1 MPLLRPLE
9 TMRQLGEGA
18 ARWLRRVAA
27 RRALPRSGAF
37 WVSIELPAPLHDVP
51 GRFAGERA
59 QTLLGVLQTLDAI
72 ADEPRVHGVL
82 LSLRGEPGGLAA
94 AQSLRRALEA
104 VRARGKAIAAWAESL
119 DLVSLY
125 VASAADRL
133 WIPETG
139 RVHSVGLRAD
149 AYYLRDLLARVDVR
163 PEVVRIGT
171 HKSAGEMFTNQ
182 RMSDE
187 QREQLDAIVAD
198 HFDAL
203 VEGIA
208 AGRGRTT
215 AQVREWIDRGR
226 YTAADAREAGLV
238 DGCAYRDEL
247 EDRLGELASR
257 RAAAPGRPPLVPARA
272 LWALRASARSHF
284 RAPTPR
290 IAVLFASGAISRG
303 ERARGIASRAAEQM
317 LAALAE
323 DERVRGVVLRIDS
336 PGGDALASDL
346 LWRAVREL
354 RRAKPVVAS
363 VAEVAAS
370 GGYYIASAAD
380 CVIAERSSLTGSIG
394 VIGGKLD
401 LSGLFARL
409 GVGLDAVE
417 RGARAGM
424 HSAARGFTDE
434 ERELVR
440 SEMHALYDTFV
451 ARVAEGRGLATTAVE
466 RAAQGRVFTGGRA
479 LGLGLVDALGGP
491 LEALAEVRRRAGLSR
506 AEPVLVDLHPRV
518 SALRAL
524 SRWFV

>member
-94 AQSLRRALEA
+94 AQS
-104 VRARGKAIAAWAESL
+104 
-119 DLVSLY
+119 
-125 VASAADRL
+125 
-133 WIPETG
+133 
-139 RVHSVGLRAD
+139 
-149 AYYLRDLLARVDVR
+149 
-163 PEVVRIGT
+163 
-171 HKSAGEMFTNQ
+171 
-182 RMSDE
+182 
-187 QREQLDAIVAD
+187 
-198 HFDAL
+198 
-203 VEGIA
+203 
-208 AGRGRTT
+208 
-215 AQVREWIDRGR
+215 
-226 YTAADAREAGLV
+226 
-238 DGCAYRDEL
+238 
-247 EDRLGELASR
+247 
-257 RAAAPGRPPLVPARA
+257 
-272 LWALRASARSHF
+272 
-284 RAPTPR
+284 
-290 IAVLFASGAISRG
+290 
-303 ERARGIASRAAEQM
+303 
-317 LAALAE
+317 
-323 DERVRGVVLRIDS
+323 
-336 PGGDALASDL
+336 
-346 LWRAVREL
+346 L

>member
-1 MPLLRPLE
+1 MLIKPLE
-9 TMRQLGEGA
+9 TARQLGEGA
-18 ARWLRRVAA
+18 ARWLRRTAA
-27 RRALPRSGAF
+27 RRALPRAGAF
-37 WVSIELPAPLHDVP
+37 WVSLELPSPLHDVP
-51 GRFAGERA
+51 GRFARERA
-59 QTLLGVLQTLDAI
+59 QTLLGVLQTIEAI
-72 ADEPRVHGVL
+72 ADEPRAAGIL
-82 LSLRGEPGGLAA
+82 LTLRGAPGGLAA
-94 AQSLRRALEA
+94 AQSLRRALDA
-104 VRARGKAIAAWAESL
+104 ARARGVAIAAWAESL

-139 RVHSVGLRAD
+139 RVYAVGLRAD
-149 AYYLRDLLARVDVR
+149 SFYLRDLLARVDVR

-208 AGRGRTT
+208 AGRQRTP

-226 YTAADAREAGLV
+226 YTAEDARAAGLV

-247 EDRLGELASR
+247 DDRLGELASR
-257 RAAAPGRPPLVPARA
+257 LAPEPGRPERVDARA
-272 LWALRASARSHF
+272 LWSLRANARAGSP
-284 RAPTPR
+284 APPR
-290 IAVLFASGAISRG
+290 IAVLFASGAIARG
-303 ERARGIASRAAEQM
+303 ERGRGIASRAAEEM
-317 LAALAE
+317 LAALAR
-323 DERVRGVVLRIDS
+323 DARVRGVVLRIDS

-363 VAEVAAS
+363 VAGVAAS

-401 LSGLFARL
+401 LSGLLARI
-409 GVGLDAVE
+409 GVGIDGVE

-424 HSAARGFTDE
+424 HSAARGFSDE

-440 SEMHALYDTFV
+440 SEMHALYETFV
-451 ARVAEGRGLATTAVE
+451 ARVAEGRGLGTAAVE

-479 LGLGLVDALGGP
+479 LALGLVDALGGP
-491 LEALAEVRRRAGLSR
+491 LEALAEVRQRAGLRR

-524 SRWFV
+524 TRWFV

>member
-1 MPLLRPLE
+1 MKPRE
-9 TMRQLGEGA
+9 TARRIGEGA
-18 ARWLRRVAA
+18 ARWLRRTAA
-27 RRALPRSGAF
+27 RRALPRTGAF
-37 WVSIELPAPLHDVP
+37 WVSLELPSQLHDVP

-59 QTLLGVLQTLDAI
+59 HTLLGVLQTLEAI

-82 LSLRGEPGGLAA
+82 LSLRGAPGFAA
-94 AQSLRRALEA
+94 AQSLRRALDA
-104 VRARGKAIAAWAESL
+104 VCARGKAIAAWAESL

-125 VASAADRL
+125 VASAADRI

-139 RVHSVGLRAD
+139 RVHAVGLRAD
-149 AYYLRDLLARVDVR
+149 AYYLRDLLQRFDVR
-163 PEVVRIGT
+163 PDVVRIGT

-208 AGRGRTT
+208 AGRGRTA

-226 YTAADAREAGLV
+226 YTAAAAREAGLV
-238 DGCAYRDEL
+238 DDCAYRDEL
-247 EDRLGELASR
+247 DDRIGELASHH
-257 RAAAPGRPPLVPARA
+257 AAAPSRPELVDAHS
-272 LWALRASARSHF
+272 LWALRANARGGL
-284 RAPTPR
+284 RAPPPR
-290 IAVLFASGAISRG
+290 IAVLFASGAISHG
-303 ERARGIASRAAEQM
+303 AHARGIASHSAEEM
-317 LAALAE
+317 LAALAQ

-346 LWRAVREL
+346 LWRAVRTL
-354 RRAKPVVAS
+354 RREKPVVAS

-370 GGYYIASAAD
+370 GGYYIACAAD

-394 VIGGKLD
+394 VIGGKVD
-401 LSGLFARL
+401 LSGLFARM
-409 GVGLDAVE
+409 GVGIDAVE
-417 RGARAGM
+417 RGVHAGM
-424 HSAARGFTDE
+424 HSPARSFTDE

-440 SEMHALYDTFV
+440 GEMRALYDTFV
-451 ARVAEGRGLATTAVE
+451 ARVAEGRGIGAAAVE

-479 LGLGLVDALGGP
+479 LQFGLVDALGGP
-491 LEALAEVRRRAGLSR
+491 LEALAEVRRRAGLNR

-524 SRWFV
+524 SRWL